1 MILLLTVKI
10 QYSIPLQAPHSH
22 VPYGESGSG
31 YYGCKVLDTIPCI
44 KELVPIAVDCVRSY
58 PVPPGSVFTIADY
71 GCADGVSS
79 MQLIYSCV
87 EELKQL
93 HGRELEILIFY
104 EDQPVNDFT
113 SLFSFLQ
120 GITVIEKMKIY
131 KNELWIN
138 LRWLDRVVD

>member
-1 MILLLTVKI
+1 
-10 QYSIPLQAPHSH
+10 
-22 VPYGESGSG
+22 
-31 YYGCKVLDTIPCI
+31 
-44 KELVPIAVDCVRSY
+44 
-58 PVPPGSVFTIADY
+58 
-71 GCADGVSS
+71 